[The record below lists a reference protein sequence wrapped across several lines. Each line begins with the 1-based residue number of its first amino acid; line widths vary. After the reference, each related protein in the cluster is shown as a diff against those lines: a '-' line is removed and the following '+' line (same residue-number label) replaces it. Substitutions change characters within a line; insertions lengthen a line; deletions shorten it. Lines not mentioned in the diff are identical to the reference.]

1 MELKYSA
8 NIVIASSGQEAP
20 QIFETPFGEIRS
32 RDGASLKFTT
42 NDAESIFDFFKRKT
56 GDYVPEDFHS
66 LLIDPTL
73 SQVEQTIKQLSIKL
87 AKFPKGDPG
96 LSLYFAGHGKQ
107 GSGNLVLK
115 DGTLSPTRFLDLQQ
129 KEVTAKNGGYRGIG
143 IILDSCYSGAFLL
156 RLALECDRR
165 FNEFSLY
172 EGLVSCLPDEKSF
185 ELSFLE
191 HGAFTYTFLNPGN
204 KSVNFDEFNRAILEQ
219 DYPIIARGLQGAVA
233 NMGNATAFLTQ
244 GRQFSAS
251 LTKYRITVPGYTEIE
266 LESERTFEELSRNLT
281 KFKNSI

>member
-1 MELKYSA
+1 MELRYSA
-8 NIVIASSGQEAP
+8 NIVIASSGKEVP

-42 NDAESIFDFFKRKT
+42 NDAESCFNRWKKKT
-56 GDYVPEDFHS
+56 GDYIPEDFHS
-66 LLIDPTL
+66 LLVDPTL

-107 GSGNLVLK
+107 GSGDLVLK

-129 KEVTAKNGGYRGIG
+129 KETSEKRGSRGIG

-172 EGLVSCLPDEKSF
+172 EGRVSCLPDEKSF
-185 ELSFLE
+185 ELSSLE
-191 HGAFTYTFLNPGN
+191 HGVFTYTFLNPGN
-204 KSVNFDEFNRAILEQ
+204 KSVDSDEFNRAILEQ

-233 NMGNATAFLTQ
+233 NNGGNPTAFLTQ
-244 GRQFSAS
+244 GKQFFVS
-251 LTKYRITVPGYTEIE
+251 LTNYRISVPGYTEIE
-266 LESERTFEELSRNLT
+266 LESKSTFEELSQNLAE
-281 KFKNSI
+281 FKNST